1 MGGGGGDVAGRG
13 RSVPVCFWWGKV
25 YVKMGTDLVLTGV
38 AVVCERRG
46 GLSLFVLEQIHQTRA
61 MEVETEMVIKVVK
74 IIK

>member
-1 MGGGGGDVAGRG
+1 MLREEGGLSLFVFGG
-13 RSVPVCFWWGKV
+13 GKV

-61 MEVETEMVIKVVK
+61 MEVETEIVMVKVIKVVK

>member
-1 MGGGGGDVAGRG
+1 M
-13 RSVPVCFWWGKV
+13 
-25 YVKMGTDLVLTGV
+25 KMGTDLVLTGV

-61 MEVETEMVIKVVK
+61 MEVETEIVMVKVIKVVK